1 MNIKKNLPIL
11 PIFILVI
18 LLVITGCGKKENA
31 NANSQ
36 NNMAF
41 GKYET
46 ESIKLLNK
54 LYDEE
59 ENIEFLNEV
68 QGHITHIDNGGTAP
82 VIVANNKFFSTD
94 FGIYSQKI
102 KFPNK
107 PSSIIFFD
115 SPEIGESVYYINKN
129 KINLYEADKKT
140 DNVVFEN
147 IDFNKD
153 TDFIPEESW
162 GSTLNIVRKNDNNY
176 TVKYYEINNDTN
188 KLEFHSQSVLNR
200 VQTSYG
206 DELIGD
212 KLNVVISNKYG
223 YCVYFITKNN
233 EAYWINE
240 AYVSVG
246 KYSSVGG
253 LRATSKTPY
262 LTNVDKI
269 YASADVGN
277 NLSRPIY
284 SKIGE
289 QEVLYSYV
297 PGSDILDSSDDLEIS
312 FQLPDGHKASEI
324 KDIFQVSDYLVFVI
338 DNNVYI
344 TDEIQAKSRNT
355 YAMKKLEDISKLNN
369 TGKIVDMAGAST
381 LNNNIYVLMDDG
393 KIYYQEIEF

>member
-1 MNIKKNLPIL
+1 MPIL
-11 PIFILVI
+11 ILVI

-36 NNMAF
+36 NNMAS

-68 QGHITHIDNGGTAP
+68 QGHIMHIDNGGTDP

-355 YAMKKLEDISKLNN
+355 YDMKKLEDISKLNN

>member
-11 PIFILVI
+11 ILVI

-176 TVKYYEINNDTN
+176 IVKYYEINNDTN

-355 YAMKKLEDISKLNN
+355 YDMKKLEDISKLNN

>member
-1 MNIKKNLPIL
+1 MFTIL
-11 PIFILVI
+11 I
-18 LLVITGCGKKENA
+18 
-31 NANSQ
+31 
-36 NNMAF
+36 
-41 GKYET
+41 
-46 ESIKLLNK
+46 
-54 LYDEE
+54 
-59 ENIEFLNEV
+59 
-68 QGHITHIDNGGTAP
+68 
-82 VIVANNKFFSTD
+82 
-94 FGIYSQKI
+94 
-102 KFPNK
+102 
-107 PSSIIFFD
+107 
-115 SPEIGESVYYINKN
+115 

-176 TVKYYEINNDTN
+176 IVKYYEINNDTN

-355 YAMKKLEDISKLNN
+355 YDMKKLEDISKLNN